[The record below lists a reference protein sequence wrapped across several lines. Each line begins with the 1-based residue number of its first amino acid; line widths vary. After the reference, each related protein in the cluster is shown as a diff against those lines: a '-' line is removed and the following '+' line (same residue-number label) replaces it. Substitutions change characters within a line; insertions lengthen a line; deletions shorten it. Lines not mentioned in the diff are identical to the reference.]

1 MEEQWKKTSQ
11 KYFGGFLGAKRDR
24 FHFDI
29 LCVLLGIKSAH
40 LVDYFPP
47 AAAAQPHKLQLF
59 LQEILHLSRSCD
71 CTWTHQNLCIL
82 LLDEDI
88 LFVNFTSLVAYRN
101 ALPSPV
107 FVNVTCGK
115 GTPVIIEKQ
124 EEQMNCIGRLI
135 SSAFDVMERHFSAH
149 SASDDSIPII
159 RHCCHRDRS
168 ADGSGEVAD
177 NLCSLFGQL
186 LGYPVVYWFNT
197 SKGYHLDMERLVR
210 HSVMARRDR
219 VNGARHREQVCAY
232 DS

>member
-1 MEEQWKKTSQ
+1 MNLMEEQWRKTSL
-11 KYFGGFLGAKRDR
+11 KYFGGFLGEKRDH

-59 LQEILHLSRSCD
+59 LQEILLLCRSYD
-71 CTWTHQNLCIL
+71 CSWTDQNLCIIL
-82 LLDEDI
+82 LEEDV

-107 FVNVTCGK
+107 FVDVTSGK
-115 GTPVIIEKQ
+115 EAPVLMEKQ
-124 EEQMNCIGRLI
+124 NHMEELI
-135 SSAFDVMERHFSAH
+135 LSTFDVMERHFSAH
-149 SASDDSIPII
+149 SDGSIPII
-159 RHCCHRDRS
+159 RHCCHGDHS
-168 ADGSGEVAD
+168 ADGVTD

-186 LGYPVVYWFNT
+186 LGYPVVYWFDT
-197 SKGYHLDMERLVR
+197 SKGYNLDMERLVR

-219 VNGARHREQVCAY
+219 VNGIGHSREQVCAY
-232 DS
+232 VL